1 MEFILT
7 HLDLSSSNNDQ
18 ELLEKIVTNGQTVVQ
33 VIIAYVNIWEYFT
46 STQLDEESGKSVNLN
61 VCVQDILITM
71 RTITS
76 LFKFLTN
83 FTLGQFENL
92 VQLVVLTSVG

>member
-18 ELLEKIVTNGQTVVQ
+18 ELLEKIVTNDQIVVQ

-46 STQLDEESGKSVNLN
+46 STQLDEESEKSVNLDIR
-61 VCVQDILITM
+61 VQDILITM

-76 LFKFLTN
+76 LFKIFTN
-83 FTLGQFENL
+83 FTLGQFEKL